1 MGVQLWVDNEGA
13 RGGRKRGGRKPV
25 VRELVERGHDVVA
38 IEPEGVVNVASKWSV
53 NPARVSRVAPA
64 NEIREHGAR
73 NVVGAAVAAGAR
85 RYVNESMM
93 FIYGYGDHPEP
104 LTETDPPARVR

>member
-1 MGVQLWVDNEGA
+1 
-13 RGGRKRGGRKPV
+13 
-25 VRELVERGHDVVA
+25 
-38 IEPEGVVNVASKWSV
+38 
-53 NPARVSRVAPA
+53 
-64 NEIREHGAR
+64 
-73 NVVGAAVAAGAR
+73 VVGAAVAAGAR